1 MPPNVELTLPMVSA
15 LSSHKTPIA
24 VFVYKRPE
32 HAKLLLESLERCDRL
47 SECVVTIYCDGPKS
61 SADAPAIEATRNVV
75 HEWSAQAGA
84 RIIARETNLGLAHS
98 IVSGVSELCDQYGR
112 VIVIEDDFVLNSS
125 FIDFMLQGL
134 DRYADDQNVYQ
145 ISGYMF
151 PVRHKKTPDAFF
163 LPLTTT
169 WGWATW
175 ARAWQVFDRN
185 AHDALERLQDAELR
199 REFDLD
205 GSYPYAAMLEQRLR
219 HENDSWGIL
228 FWWAVFNRGGLAL
241 HPRESLVTVGGFDGS
256 GTHVGSYLWS
266 RSGQMKSGKW
276 DFRLPE
282 QVVVDAEAFTR
293 IKRFLKSE
301 QYPKSLAGRIWRR
314 RQFSSQR

>member
-1 MPPNVELTLPMVSA
+1 MVSA
-15 LSSHKTPIA
+15 LSSPRTPIA

-32 HAKLLLESLERCDRL
+32 HAGLLLESLERCDRL
-47 SECVVTIYCDGPKS
+47 NECVVTIYCDGPKS
-61 SADAPAIEATRNVV
+61 SDDCAAVEATRKLV
-75 HEWSAQAGA
+75 HEWSARAGA
-84 RIIARETNLGLAHS
+84 VIIARETNLGLARS

-125 FIDFMLQGL
+125 FVDFMLQAL

-151 PVRHKKTPDAFF
+151 PMRHRKKPDAFF

-175 ARAWQVFDRN
+175 ARAWQVFDWDVP
-185 AHDALERLQDAELR
+185 DALERLQDAELR

-205 GSYPYAAMLEQRLR
+205 GTYPYAAMLEQRLR

-228 FWWAVFNRGGLAL
+228 FWWAVFKRGGLAL
-241 HPRESLVTVGGFDGS
+241 HPRESLLTVGGFDGS

-266 RSGQMKSGKW
+266 RNGRMKSHRW
-276 DFRLPE
+276 DFQLPQ
-282 QVVVDAEAFTR
+282 QVVIDTEAFTR

-301 QYPKSLAGRIWRR
+301 EYPKSLAGRIWRR
-314 RQFSSQR
+314 RKILAQR